1 MIDKMKPARLL
12 TPLGI
17 GVAFSLFGDST
28 LYTVLPKGDIAS
40 QAGISLAMV
49 GLLLGLNRVA
59 RIVSNGPL
67 GMLFDRLPRRPI
79 MVVSLF
85 LGAFSTLLYGIG
97 YGPRILI
104 FARILWGVCW
114 SGIWIGAN
122 TMVLDIICDE
132 DRGHINGRLQMW
144 FFIGV
149 ALTNFTGGLFTDM
162 FGYRGGLYLS
172 AGLTLLAAFMWM
184 ILLPETRDIR
194 LDESLEDNENSN
206 GVKSFPWKKTF
217 QASYPLFSVRLV
229 FAGVLAST
237 TILWLQQ
244 FFDRGIIVANTMI
257 PIATATGIFSALRI
271 LISIISAPLSGKLS
285 DLLGRRWLVIVFLF
299 IIGSFGMFLMASRSI
314 WTTVMGA
321 LLSAITG
328 GGIQAMAP
336 SLIGDSASGKQHGR
350 TLSIVFTIGDLG
362 SAIGP
367 PLALFLIP
375 LTGISRVYIY
385 CAFIFIISLLH
396 AVYLS
401 IRENSE
407 KNAGPA

>member
-28 LYTVLPKGDIAS
+28 LYTVLPKDDIAS

-59 RIVSNGPL
+59 RMVSNGPL

-97 YGPRILI
+97 YGPGILI
-104 FARILWGVCW
+104 FARILWGACW

-122 TMVLDIICDE
+122 TMALDISCDE

-144 FFIGV
+144 FFMGV
-149 ALTNFTGGLFTDM
+149 ALTNFTGGLFTDL

-172 AGLTLLAAFMWM
+172 AGLTLLAALMW
-184 ILLPETRDIR
+184 LTFLPETRNIR
-194 LDESLEDNENSN
+194 QDECFADNGNSKT
-206 GVKSFPWKKTF
+206 VHSFPWKKIF
-217 QASYPLFSVRLV
+217 QASYPLFTVRLV

-244 FFDRGIIVANTMI
+244 FFDHGITVANTLI
-257 PIATATGIFSALRI
+257 PLATATGIFSALRI
-271 LISIISAPLSGKLS
+271 FVSILSAPVSGKLS
-285 DLLGRRWLVIVFLF
+285 DLMGKRWLVIATLF
-299 IIGSFGMFLMASRSI
+299 IIGTIGMLLMASISI
-314 WTTVMGA
+314 WTAVTGA

-328 GGIQAMAP
+328 GGIQALAP
-336 SLIGDSASGKQHGR
+336 SLVGDSTTGKQHGR
-350 TLSIVFTIGDLG
+350 ALSIVFTVGDLG

-375 LTGISRVYIY
+375 LY
-385 CAFIFIISLLH
+385 
-396 AVYLS
+396 S
-401 IRENSE
+401 IRFMYIICAILFLITFLTSLFMVRYENNNSHQ
-407 KNAGPA
+407 